1 MVPAAAMFN
10 GSGTGLT
17 VRVLIVQEALIA
29 LAQAVQRV
37 LLTGQLGKTNQA
49 ELNKVLAL
57 ASASAR

>member
-17 VRVLIVQEALIA
+17 GRGLLVQEALIA